1 MMNINIFRYIINML
15 KIQYSIP
22 KILQININKKKKVE
36 KNQKVTIVKKD
47 VLKLPLFFIH

>member
-22 KILQININKKKKVE
+22 KILQINNKKKKVE